1 MSKRSIVLHLDE
13 PWYNALSSQLKK
25 EDMTVEDKLD
35 EYLDDLLNQLPER
48 VYKKVSQE
56 VWEEHQ
62 AAANHQD
69 STSPASQEGGAVQ
82 ESGKVVRVS
91 DILPLLPEGGRSF
104 LCHRDAE
111 TAVLAENLRQLTDA
125 GQEDFSALLNAEVS
139 EIVPTPEGTEVM
151 LTGVEPEELV
161 RFNEAFDEYQ
171 EAEQTMWSM

>member
-48 VYKKVSQE
+48 VYKKVSRE

-62 AAANHQD
+62 
-69 STSPASQEGGAVQ
+69 SGTSPAAQEEGAVQ
-82 ESGKVVRVS
+82 ESSKVVRVS
-91 DILPLLPEGGRSF
+91 DILPLLPDGGRSF
-104 LCHRDAE
+104 LCHRDTE
-111 TAVLAENLRQLTDA
+111 DSVLAENLRQLTGA
-125 GQEDFSALLNAEVS
+125 GREDFSSLLNAEVS
-139 EIVPTPEGTEVM
+139 QIVPTLEGTEVV
-151 LTGVEPEELV
+151 LTGVKPEELV